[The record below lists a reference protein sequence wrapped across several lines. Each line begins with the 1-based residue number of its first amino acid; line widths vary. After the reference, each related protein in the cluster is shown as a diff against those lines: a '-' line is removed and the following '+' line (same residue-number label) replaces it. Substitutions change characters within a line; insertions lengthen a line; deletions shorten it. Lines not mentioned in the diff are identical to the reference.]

1 MHSRQ
6 EEQFTSR
13 SRRMKEQSFFQK
25 WSEIQDGKRW
35 GWKDE
40 FVLNCKDLYTEYI
53 GVWYLSARPC
63 FSKWSHAT
71 PEMDFPGGSDGK
83 EYACNVG
90 NLSSIPRSG
99 RSPGE
104 GNGNS
109 LQYSCLENSMD
120 RGAWWARVHG
130 VTQSQTQLKQPS
142 THLRGYPV
150 VSQEAC
156 RSGRK
161 VSLFALL
168 MVSNSKWFLR
178 SLGKG
183 ISISVG

>member
-1 MHSRQ
+1 MVRNSRWQ
-6 EEQFTSR
+6 E
-13 SRRMKEQSFFQK
+13 M
-25 WSEIQDGKRW
+25 GLKRW
-35 GWKDE
+35 VCVKLQRSLYRIHRSLV
-40 FVLNCKDLYTEYI
+40 FVCKTLLLKME
-53 GVWYLSARPC
+53 PC
-63 FSKWSHAT
+63 N
-71 PEMDFPGGSDGK
+71 FPGGSDGK

-109 LQYSCLENSMD
+109 LQYSCLENFMD

-130 VTQSQTQLKQPS
+130 VTQTQTQLKRPS
-142 THLRGYPV
+142 THLQGYPV

-156 RSGRK
+156 RSGWK

>member
-13 SRRMKEQSFFQK
+13 SRGMKEQSFFQK

-71 PEMDFPGGSDGK
+71 SLVAQTIKRLPTMSEIRVQSLGQEDPLEKEM
-83 EYACNVG
+83 ATH
-90 NLSSIPRSG
+90 SSILAWKMPWKEG
-99 RSPGE
+99 RS
-104 GNGNS
+104 
-109 LQYSCLENSMD
+109 L
-120 RGAWWARVHG
+120 V
-130 VTQSQTQLKQPS
+130 
-142 THLRGYPV
+142 GYRPW
-150 VSQEAC
+150 
-156 RSGRK
+156 GRK
-161 VSLFALL
+161 ESDTTEWLHFNFPVNEGGHLKL
-168 MVSNSKWFLR
+168 
-178 SLGKG
+178 
-183 ISISVG
+183 

>member
-13 SRRMKEQSFFQK
+13 SRGMEEQSFFQK
-25 WSEIQDGKRW
+25 WSEIKDGKRW
-35 GWKDE
+35 GWKEE

-53 GVWYLSARPC
+53 GVWNLSVIY

-71 PEMDFPGGSDGK
+71 PEVDFPGGSDGK

-99 RSPGE
+99 KSPGE
-104 GNGNS
+104 ENGNS

-120 RGAWWARVHG
+120 RGACWARVPG
-130 VTQSQTQLKQPS
+130 VTQSQTQLKQLS
-142 THLRGYPV
+142 THLQGYPV
-150 VSQEAC
+150 VSQKAC
-156 RSGRK
+156 RSGWK
-161 VSLFALL
+161 VFVCS
-168 MVSNSKWFLR
+168 VD
-178 SLGKG
+178 GKQFKM
-183 ISISVG
+183 IFEKSWQRYLSISVG